1 MQTNPQYMA
10 MFLKY
15 MAHKKQLLGHVLL
28 RLTPCDRC
36 AEHRAMNAAAES
48 DTRAVFPSGG
58 TVNPDSAVQYLPLA
72 CTLALAPP
80 DL

>member
-1 MQTNPQYMA
+1 MA

-15 MAHKKQLLGHVLL
+15 VAHKKQPSGHVLL